1 MSMNLGAYALVS
13 ALALGGAVAGQQY
26 GQDGKPAG
34 PEPDQ
39 AVEQQGMQGQ
49 TPQQN
54 GYSNTPM
61 GATTGVVD
69 CNTLISHHQQMMT
82 ELDKMDQ
89 EIDTKV
95 SQMRDAKSDRAR
107 LDATMGVVESLATQR
122 KQIRDRMGMME
133 HETLQFILSNQ
144 GTDLTT
150 SCPQLTQLLQKGA
163 MPGSPTDDS
172 TQQQGGP
179 DDMEYGNE
187 PPQQSDQPQ
196 QQQQPQQR

>member
-13 ALALGGAVAGQQY
+13 ALTIGGAVAGQQY
-26 GQDGKPAG
+26 GQYSKPAG

-39 AVEQQGMQGQ
+39 QGMQGQ
-49 TPQQN
+49 TQQQN
-54 GYSNTPM
+54 GYSSTPM
-61 GATTGVVD
+61 GSTTGVVD
-69 CNTLISHHQQMMT
+69 CNTLITHHQQMMT

-133 HETLQFILSNQ
+133 HETLQFMLSNK

-150 SCPQLTQLLQKGA
+150 SCPQLSQLLQKGA
-163 MPGSPTDDS
+163 MPGNTTDDS
-172 TQQQGGP
+172 TQQGGP

-187 PPQQSDQPQ
+187 PQQQSEQPP
-196 QQQQPQQR
+196 QQQQPQR